1 MEDNKTRGFTKT
13 LLATAILSLT
23 APVQAG
29 EKEELLKLRNTT
41 TNLINLLVKQGVLS
55 KENAEQMIK
64 QAEAD
69 AEAQVQ
75 TAAKAETVEEDVVRV
90 PYVPEFV
97 REQIRQQVRADLRE
111 DVVADVMQEAKTQ
124 QWGIPD
130 ALPEWTRRFKLSGD
144 MRLRYEHDHFASTNF
159 NNRYVNVQS
168 VPLEQR
174 ILNFQAI
181 NEKGGV
187 IQAEADGLRNVNE
200 DRDRFRARLRLSL
213 DAQIT
218 QGLNAGIRLA
228 SGNMRNPLSTNQ
240 TMGNTGQKY
249 QFNID
254 RAFLRYNGLDSDGYN
269 WLTLQ
274 GGRFAN
280 PFVYTDLVWDRDLS
294 FEGFSSTMRY
304 NLAGSDSLYDQE
316 DQSKTLFLT
325 VGAFPLEEFQL
336 SSKDKWL
343 LGGQIGTAMEFN
355 NQDSLSVAVAYYKYL
370 NTKARPRAGLDDASN
385 IGSLC
390 SYPINDD
397 SDASVPLFL
406 QQGNSMAAVCNE
418 SFIGAG
424 GVSGLG
430 VPSPGK
436 FGLASDYEILNI
448 TASYDMARFAP
459 IHVKLT
465 ADYAKNFGFNKQDI
479 LDRVGNGLIYNNPN
493 LEDRTDAW
501 QVRLDLGWPTTLLPG
516 RWNAFVAYKYIE
528 SDAVLDAF
536 TDSNFHL
543 GGTNAKGWV
552 LGANYGLLENA
563 WMSARWLSTDQID
576 GPNVGIDVLLIDFN
590 TKF

>member
-1 MEDNKTRGFTKT
+1 MEHKKTRGFTKT

-23 APVQAG
+23 VPVQAG

-75 TAAKAETVEEDVVRV
+75 LAAKEETVEEDVVRV

-111 DVVADVMQEAKTQ
+111 DVVGDVLQEAKTQ

-159 NNRYVNVQS
+159 RNGFSDVAS
-168 VPLEQR
+168 LPLRDR
-174 ILNFQAI
+174 ILNFQTI
-181 NEKGGV
+181 NEQGGV
-187 IQAEADGLRNVNE
+187 QKAGGDSLRNVNE
-200 DRDRFRARLRLSL
+200 DRDRFRARLRLGL
-213 DAQIT
+213 DAKIT
-218 QGLNAGIRLA
+218 QGLDAGIRLT
-228 SGNMRNPLSTNQ
+228 SGNIRNPLSTNQ
-240 TMGNTGQKY
+240 TLGNTGQRY
-249 QFNID
+249 EFNID
-254 RAFLRYNGLDSDGYN
+254 RAFLRYNALDSDGYN

-280 PFVYTDLVWDRDLS
+280 PFVFTDLVWDRDLS
-294 FEGFSSTMRY
+294 FEGFASTLRY
-304 NLAGSDSLYDQE
+304 NMAGSDSLYDQE

-325 VGAFPLEEFQL
+325 LGAFPLQEFQL
-336 SSKDKWL
+336 STKDKWL
-343 LGGQIGTAMEFN
+343 VGGQIGTEMEFD
-355 NQDSLSVAVAYYKYL
+355 NQDSVSLAVAFYKYL
-370 NTKARPRAGLDDASN
+370 NTKARPRSGLDNPIDQRT
-385 IGSLC
+385 LC
-390 SYPINDD
+390 STPINED
-397 SDASVPLFL
+397 SDASVPQFL
-406 QQGNSMAAVCNE
+406 QQGNSMAAICNE
-418 SFIGAG
+418 DLIGVG
-424 GVSGLG
+424 GLG
-430 VPSPGK
+430 TPGK
-436 FGLASDYEILNI
+436 FGLASSYEILNI
-448 TASYDMARFAP
+448 TASYDMAMFAP

-465 ADYAKNFGFNKQDI
+465 ADYAKNFGFDKQDI
-479 LDRVGNGLIYNNPN
+479 LDRVGNGFIYNNPN

-516 RWNAFVAYKYIE
+516 RWNTYVAYKYIE

-543 GGTNAKGWV
+543 GGTNAKGW
-552 LGANYGLLENA
+552 LIGANYGVLENA
-563 WMSARWLSTDQID
+563 WMSARWLSSDQID